1 MNQLAEYRREFHKYP
16 ENGWREF
23 RTSARVAEILTNL
36 GYTVAMGPEV
46 IEPTS
51 VGEPERLTPEQVRA
65 EMERAVKQG
74 ANPEFVERTQGWPG
88 VMAVLDTGRPGP
100 VSAMRFDIDCLPDE
114 EPEKAGYRPYDE
126 GYRSCNPQSVHAC
139 GHDGHTAIGLGI
151 AEELQKRKEHL
162 RGRIKLFFQPAEE
175 TFYGAQ
181 SIVDKGHLD
190 DVMNFIAVHIALS
203 ADNKP
208 LPSRTVACG
217 CRDFLSDRQLDVYLE
232 GRAAHP
238 CGASQEGK
246 NALLAACSAALNI
259 HSIAPHE
266 AGLCRVNV
274 GEIHAGVCANTI
286 APNAMMRLE
295 YRGQYPEISAYAGQR
310 IFDILEGT
318 AKAYGLT
325 YRYVDYGEV
334 PAGASDYA
342 MMEII
347 QRAAKKV
354 PWFQKI
360 YFEGNVGG
368 TDDAA
373 VMITK
378 VQQNG
383 GIGTY
388 VGIGADTTNTVHDP
402 EFDFDEDCLPA
413 AAEMC
418 VYALEEIH
426 GTEAV

>member
-1 MNQLAEYRREFHKYP
+1 
-16 ENGWREF
+16 
-23 RTSARVAEILTNL
+23 
-36 GYTVAMGPEV
+36 
-46 IEPTS
+46 
-51 VGEPERLTPEQVRA
+51 
-65 EMERAVKQG
+65 
-74 ANPEFVERTQGWPG
+74 
-88 VMAVLDTGRPGP
+88 MAVLDTGRPGP
-100 VSAMRFDIDCLPDE
+100 VSAMRFEIDCLPYDE
-114 EPEKAGYRPYDE
+114 PQKAGYRPFDE
-126 GYRSCNPQSVHAC
+126 GYLSCNPQSVHAC

-151 AEELQKRKEHL
+151 AGELQKRKEHL
-162 RGRIKLFFQPAEE
+162 CGKIKLFFQPAEE

-203 ADNKP
+203 AENKP
-208 LPSRTVACG
+208 LPSHTVACG

-238 CGASQEGK
+238 CGASQEGR

-286 APNAMMRLE
+286 APNAMMRIE
-295 YRGQYPEISAYAGQR
+295 YRGQYPEISAYAGKR
-310 IFDILEGT
+310 IFDILDGT
-318 AKAYGLT
+318 VKAYGLT
-325 YRYVDYGEV
+325 YHYVDYGEV
-334 PAGASDYA
+334 PAGASDPA

-354 PWFQKI
+354 PWFETV

-373 VMITK
+373 VMLTK

-383 GIGTY
+383 GIAPMWALVRTPPARCTTRSLTLTRTACPPPWSSASTHWRSSTLRRLDIEREVCNVHEEVTTYGTKSRIQAKGKH
-388 VGIGADTTNTVHDP
+388 VAADYPGHRRLAD
-402 EFDFDEDCLPA
+402 LRS
-413 AAEMC
+413 
-418 VYALEEIH
+418 ALFPH
-426 GTEAV
+426 LLL